1 MESKKTKLRF
11 FSWFRSEY
19 KIKRWLLLAIISA
32 SAICW
37 ALSTIFVTDTLNFGT
52 IIKIA
57 LLFIFGFSG
66 IVVSYIS
73 MQKRVLEIMVKKTD
87 KRDNVKSLIY
97 NKKVYSQGP
106 KIVVIGGGT
115 GLNTVLK
122 GLKNYTEN
130 ITAVVTG
137 YDTSRSNFSGRKS
150 SKMAEDIKESI
161 IALAKNETEMR
172 NIIECNFS
180 KDSEN
185 PLTFGDMYV
194 TEMQRINHD
203 LSKSIERAKDVFN
216 ITGTV
221 LPVTS
226 DSYEICADYTGGHSV
241 QGKENIYE
249 TMCNVN
255 DRIDRVYLSPS
266 NVKTSSEVITAIK
279 EADAIVIGPGSLYTS
294 IIPNLLVKGVSRAI
308 KESSAFTVYISN
320 IMTQPEETCNFSLS
334 DHIKAIKRHLGEASI
349 DYCIYD
355 TGDVIPEYIRKYNSE
370 GADLVNQDIQN
381 AKAEGVKLIKRDL
394 ATITE
399 KHIRHDSDLVAK
411 AIIDLICED
420 LKFKD
425 KQNDPEYIFLR
436 QQMRYKKLKPNSDSR
451 WKKRKFKDGKSKF
464 YSKYQERVDS
474 LKDSEEKIKRMNKT
488 TEKNDRMLERVST
501 MRNTKYNKGK

>member
-161 IALAKNETEMR
+161 I
-172 NIIECNFS
+172 
-180 KDSEN
+180 
-185 PLTFGDMYV
+185 
-194 TEMQRINHD
+194 
-203 LSKSIERAKDVFN
+203 
-216 ITGTV
+216 
-221 LPVTS
+221 
-226 DSYEICADYTGGHSV
+226 
-241 QGKENIYE
+241 
-249 TMCNVN
+249 
-255 DRIDRVYLSPS
+255 
-266 NVKTSSEVITAIK
+266 VKI
-279 EADAIVIGPGSLYTS
+279 
-294 IIPNLLVKGVSRAI
+294 
-308 KESSAFTVYISN
+308 
-320 IMTQPEETCNFSLS
+320 
-334 DHIKAIKRHLGEASI
+334 H
-349 DYCIYD
+349 
-355 TGDVIPEYIRKYNSE
+355 
-370 GADLVNQDIQN
+370 
-381 AKAEGVKLIKRDL
+381 
-394 ATITE
+394 
-399 KHIRHDSDLVAK
+399 
-411 AIIDLICED
+411 
-420 LKFKD
+420 
-425 KQNDPEYIFLR
+425 
-436 QQMRYKKLKPNSDSR
+436 
-451 WKKRKFKDGKSKF
+451 
-464 YSKYQERVDS
+464 
-474 LKDSEEKIKRMNKT
+474 
-488 TEKNDRMLERVST
+488 
-501 MRNTKYNKGK
+501 